1 MSWRERSLKAGERVR
16 VGRRTISVP
25 SVPSMTEPDRPTQPG
40 GSAGDPDR
48 QPAIDRNA
56 VQHLDRVRAI
66 FRPKS
71 SDSLAPGLERFVG
84 MEEIFRRVGEADVPS
99 HGTQAM
105 MQCPPYWPNDVTWIP
120 ICDLEILE
128 ILDDQD
134 IRAG

>member
-1 MSWRERSLKAGERVR
+1 MSWTKRSLKAGERVR

-25 SVPSMTEPDRPTQPG
+25 SVPSMTDPDRPTEV
-40 GSAGDPDR
+40 SAPTGDSDR
-48 QPAIDRNA
+48 QPAIDRDA

-66 FRPKS
+66 FRPTS
-71 SDSLAPGLERFVG
+71 TDNLVPGLERFIG
-84 MEEIFRRVGEADVPS
+84 REDIFRHVGEADIAS

-105 MQCPPYWPNDVTWIP
+105 MQCPPYWPAGVTWVP
-120 ICDLEILE
+120 IGDLEILE